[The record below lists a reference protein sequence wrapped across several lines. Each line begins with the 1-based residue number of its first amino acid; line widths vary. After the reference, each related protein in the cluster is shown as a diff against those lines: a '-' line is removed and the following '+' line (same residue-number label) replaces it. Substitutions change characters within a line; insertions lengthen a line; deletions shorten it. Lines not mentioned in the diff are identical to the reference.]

1 MQKENPNPVVH
12 STHKRS
18 YPSAAAHCIGSGAI
32 HRYSLGAPSPF
43 DSQTHK
49 VSPAS
54 DFNDIPPSEGLSL
67 SSITAED
74 RSVALALSAAAYPSA
89 YPSSNPSAPSA
100 TGGDSEESPELDVL
114 QQAGFAL
121 FNPQRIQKQCR
132 AIRYPSYAPS
142 IYQAEQED
150 TSEDGPK
157 RDAITANEV
166 FDIIR
171 NIQDPE
177 HPLTLEQLNV
187 TRLELIDVVDLKGE
201 NGDGKHPIQTNGY
214 SPRRFSTVHVQFTP
228 TVSFSLLFYN
238 TQP

>member
-12 STHKRS
+12 TTNKRS
-18 YPSAAAHCIGSGAI
+18 HPSAAAPCIGSGAI

-49 VSPAS
+49 VSPAA
-54 DFNDIPPSEGLSL
+54 DFNNDIPPGEGLSL
-67 SSITAED
+67 GSITAED

-89 YPSSNPSAPSA
+89 YPSTNQSAPSA
-100 TGGDSEESPELDVL
+100 TGDSEESPELDVL

-121 FNPQRIQKQCR
+121 FHPQRIQKQCR

-142 IYQAEQED
+142 IYQEEQED
-150 TSEDGPK
+150 TSEEPK

-187 TRLELIDVVDLKGE
+187 ARLELIDVVDLKGE
-201 NGDGKHPIQTNGY
+201 NGDGQIPIQTNGY

-228 TVSFSLLFYN
+228 TVSFSL
-238 TQP
+238 